1 MRNPIQ
7 LIGVAVLMAGLSGP
21 VLAEDAATPAA
32 GAETV
37 VASVNGT
44 DITLGHMILARATLP
59 QQFQQLPPDLLFPA
73 ILDQLIQ
80 QTALAQSFEGDLPSR
95 VTLALENERRSLTAG
110 EAVEGLLEGALTE
123 DALQAVYDETYGSGQ
138 AETEYNASHILVK
151 TKEEA
156 QAIVD
161 EVTNGADFAETAKA
175 KSTGPSGPGGGSLG
189 WFGKGMMVPPFEAA
203 VVAMEAGE
211 VSGPVQTDFGWHV
224 IRLNETR
231 VKDAP
236 KLDDVR
242 DEMLNKLRQT
252 TVEAEIKRLTD
263 ASEIERMDAGLDPNL
278 LLQIDLLE

>member
-1 MRNPIQ
+1 MRKPIQ
-7 LIGVAVLMAGLSGP
+7 LIGAAVLMAGLGGP
-21 VLAEDAATPAA
+21 VLAQDASTAA
-32 GAETV
+32 GADTV
-37 VASVNGT
+37 MASVNGT

-80 QTALAQSFEGDLPSR
+80 QTALAQSFDGELPPR
-95 VTLALENERRSLTAG
+95 VTLALENETRSLTAG
-110 EAVEGLLEGALTE
+110 EVVERVLQDAVTE
-123 DALQAVYDETYGSGQ
+123 EALQAIYDETYGGGEV
-138 AETEYNASHILVK
+138 ETEYNASHILVK
-151 TKEEA
+151 TEEEA
-156 QAIVD
+156 QAVKTEI
-161 EVTNGADFAETAKA
+161 ENGADFAETAKA

-203 VVAMEAGE
+203 VVAMEPGQ

-236 KLDDVR
+236 EMEEVR
-242 DEMLNKLRQT
+242 EEMLNKLRQS

-263 ASEIERMDAGLDPNL
+263 ASDIKRMDAGIDPNL
-278 LLQIDLLE
+278 LLQTDLLE